1 MSHMNEMT
9 VRRVLKRLFINEPAV
24 TQRPY
29 EFVVLRVIQVFA
41 LTLRVQ
47 FLTNSSKCRSLKV
60 NRNE

>member
-1 MSHMNEMT
+1 MSHFKNDCE
-9 VRRVLKRLFINEPAV
+9 KGFKKAFKNEPAV
-24 TQRPY
+24 TKRPY
-29 EFVVLRVIQVFA
+29 KFVVIRVIQVFA